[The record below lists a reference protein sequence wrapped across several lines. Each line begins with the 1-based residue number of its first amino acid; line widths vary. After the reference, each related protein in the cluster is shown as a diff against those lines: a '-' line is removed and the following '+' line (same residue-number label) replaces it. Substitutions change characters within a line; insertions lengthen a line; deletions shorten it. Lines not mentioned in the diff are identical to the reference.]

1 MEETGPLSTP
11 FNWKV
16 PTILLCYL
24 VSLPLK
30 WAFWLFVRHQLR
42 SRCSTARNASRHLR
56 NAHGAARCAS
66 RPRRGAHPPTCC
78 VHETSRRRAPSRQHS
93 PKPSRSLG
101 GEDTRQA
108 SHEADILLPRRFP
121 RSAMDAW
128 NAQFSP
134 YADWHRGGRKP
145 RVPNRNQLLALT
157 GHILVRSKHAAS
169 GSCRTTQRTRLS
181 PEKGLPNSAA
191 LKGTMVPT
199 SGAVLG
205 FNTAPFTHMLK
216 KIFK

>member
-1 MEETGPLSTP
+1 M
-11 FNWKV
+11 
-16 PTILLCYL
+16 
-24 VSLPLK
+24 
-30 WAFWLFVRHQLR
+30 RRQLR

-56 NAHGAARCAS
+56 NAHGAPRCAS

-78 VHETSRRRAPSRQHS
+78 VHGRSRRRAPSRQHS
-93 PKPSRSLG
+93 PSHLEVWVGRTHARPVTKLTFCSQGASLG
-101 GEDTRQA
+101 VCSSPPALTDTG
-108 SHEADILLPRRFP
+108 
-121 RSAMDAW
+121 
-128 NAQFSP
+128 
-134 YADWHRGGRKP
+134 GGRKP